1 MPSEALPPLLVAV
14 PLAVGS
20 GLAGLGWRLPRRV
33 VDLVAICTALASVS
47 VSAALLVLTRHG
59 AAVTWVGG
67 WTPRRG
73 SSVGIVLV
81 ADPFGAGLALLVA
94 ALVTAALV
102 YSWRYFEDVEAL
114 YQALVLF
121 FLAGMSGFAVT
132 GDLFDMF
139 VFFELMGAVAYALT
153 GYKVEERRSVQGAVN
168 FGVINSLGAYCSLA
182 GVALLYSHTGELGLA
197 QIGRALDGQSV
208 DPLLVAGFA
217 LVCTGFLVK
226 AAMVP
231 FHFWLADAHAVA
243 PSPVCVLFSG
253 VMVELGVYAV
263 ARIYWVVFSATLPGT
278 AFRRTFLVLGT
289 LTAVVGAVM
298 CLAQHHLK
306 RLLAYSTISH
316 VGLFL
321 VGVAVLDPVGLAGT
335 AAYLA
340 GHAGIKAAL
349 FLGAGM
355 LLNRYGAVDEA
366 ELHGV
371 GWRPQPVLS
380 TMWMVGGL
388 ALAGLPPFG
397 TFLGKSLTEHSLRA
411 HGHGWGLVLF
421 TLVSALTA
429 GAVLRAGLRMFW
441 GVGRPARTDARLVA
455 GGEEPETVARL
466 RTLPVTMLGP
476 MFVLLTGSLLVGV
489 LPGAARAFTT
499 GAARFV
505 DRAGYLH
512 AALSGSVAATPPV
525 PRVSEWTTE
534 ALLAAAVSV
543 LLAAAVALVAVAAT
557 TDRMPR
563 AALRAAVRLLPPV
576 VALRRLHSG
585 HLGDYV
591 AWLATGLMVLAAL
604 VGL

>member
-1 MPSEALPPLLVAV
+1 MAAAALPPLLVAV
-14 PLAVGS
+14 PLATGS
-20 GLAGLGWRLPRRV
+20 VLAGLGWRLPRRV

-47 VSAALLVLTRHG
+47 VSAALLVLTGRG

-67 WTPRRG
+67 WTPRHG

-81 ADPFGAGLALLVA
+81 VDRFGAGLALLVG

-114 YQALVLF
+114 FQALMLF

-153 GYKVEERRSVQGAVN
+153 GYRVEEPRSVQGALN
-168 FGVINSLGAYCSLA
+168 FGVINSLGAYCSLS
-182 GVALLYSHTGELGLA
+182 GIALLYSHTGELGLA
-197 QIGRALDGQSV
+197 QLGRALAGQPA
-208 DPLLVAGFA
+208 DPLVVAAFA

-263 ARIYWVVFSATLPGT
+263 ARVYWVVFSATLPGT

-289 LTAVVGAVM
+289 VTALVGAVM

-321 VGVAVLDPVGLAGT
+321 LGLAVLDPVGLAGT
-335 AAYLA
+335 AAYVA

-355 LLNRYGAVDEA
+355 LLDRYGAVDEA

-371 GWRPQPVLS
+371 GWRRTPVL
-380 TMWMVGGL
+380 TIMWMVAGL

-397 TFLGKSLTEHSLRA
+397 TFLGKGLVEDSLRA
-411 HGHGWGLVLF
+411 HGQGWGPVLF
-421 TLVSALTA
+421 TITSALTA

-441 GVGRPARTDARLVA
+441 GAGRPARTDAELVV
-455 GGEEPETVARL
+455 GQEEPETTARL
-466 RTLPVTMLGP
+466 RDLPVTMLGP
-476 MFVLLTGSLLVGV
+476 MFALLTGSLLVGV
-489 LPGAARAFTT
+489 LPGASRAFT
-499 GAARFV
+499 AAAGQFV
-505 DRAGYLH
+505 DRASYLH
-512 AALSGSVAATPPV
+512 AALSG
-525 PRVSEWTTE
+525 R
-534 ALLAAAVSV
+534 AAA
-543 LLAAAVALVAVAAT
+543 
-557 TDRMPR
+557 
-563 AALRAAVRLLPPV
+563 
-576 VALRRLHSG
+576 
-585 HLGDYV
+585 
-591 AWLATGLMVLAAL
+591 
-604 VGL
+604 